1 MNIRFATVAVAFL
14 AGGCATIPEP
24 AQPGDWPARRIE
36 LQSLDDWNLDGRV
49 AVAAGAE
56 GFSGGLSWSQR
67 GERAEIQLR
76 GPMGGTAILIHV
88 EGLEYVVT
96 DERGRTHGGEDA
108 RRYIEQRFG
117 PGSPLP
123 ITEMRYWLVGAP
135 APDSPHRESLGEDQR
150 LASLDQ
156 SGWQVRYDRY
166 GAVGELALPERIEL
180 TTEGMRLRVA
190 VADWRIEP

>member
-1 MNIRFATVAVAFL
+1 MNIRLAAVAVAFF

-24 AQPGDWPARRIE
+24 AAPGDWPARRIE
-36 LQSLDDWNLDGRV
+36 LQSLDGWNLDGRV

-67 GERAEIQLR
+67 GERAEIELR
-76 GPMGGTAILIHV
+76 GPMGGPAILIHV

-108 RRYIEQRFG
+108 RRYIEERFG

-123 ITEMRYWLVGAP
+123 IVEMRYWLVGAP
-135 APDSPHRESLGEDQR
+135 APDSPHRESFGEDQR

-166 GAVGELALPERIEL
+166 GTVGELALPERIEL